1 MNDQAIKSEHL
12 EKTAFVYM
20 RQSSPTQVKRN
31 VESGRRQ
38 RGMKERVKELGWPAA
53 EIQVLGGDT
62 GLSGSSLH
70 GRDDYQ
76 VMLEAILSGK
86 AGLIA
91 ARELS
96 RLARDNQD
104 WNHLIRLCRHLDV
117 LLMDEHRVY
126 HAANAQD
133 RVVLGI
139 AGAFNEF
146 EISMII
152 DRMLESQRQKA
163 ARGELYEGRFSP
175 GYVCR
180 VEPLCEKH
188 PDERVQRAVMHV
200 FDHFDR
206 CVSVLQLHR
215 ELIDDGFQLPVVPA
229 GCDWRDVEWVT
240 PTYDQLLD
248 LLKHPI
254 YAGTYVRGRK
264 KTFTVLD
271 DQGHV
276 KKQRRRVPRAQWEVF
291 LEDHHEP
298 YIGKTR
304 WEKNMEKISSNA
316 RGGGATRRAPQ
327 DSPALLAG
335 LWRCRRCGNKLHT
348 QYPSGGVHY
357 RCRGGA
363 RQRDATTKTCFSFPG
378 TRVEE
383 RVSELVREAVRP
395 AAIAAAVQAT
405 ERLAA
410 EYEQRRQVIV
420 DLLAAHR
427 EAEAR
432 AAREYKN
439 TDVTYGAVRQ
449 RLASEWEQAIATVQA
464 DQARLAAFDREVP
477 VLPTPEQRKQ
487 LDHLSEDVHRIW
499 FAPQVSMVFKKQIV
513 RTLIEEIVVDLDED
527 RDELE
532 LWIHWAG
539 GHHTELREP
548 RYRRK
553 VRRKN
558 DDVKQIVETL
568 RKVLCDSSIATVLN
582 REKIRTSSIVTW
594 SAQRVSDFRQR
605 HGIVVFNKKKQQ
617 QQGWL
622 TGAQAANSLGI
633 SAMSVTR
640 LVQAGVLPAEQP
652 FPGLPAVISRDDLN
666 LGDVQEAVK
675 ELKTSHNRPLTQDP
689 NQLSLFPTRNS

>member
-1 MNDQAIKSEHL
+1 MNDQAIKREHL

-104 WNHLIRLCRHLDV
+104 WNHLVRLCRHLDV

-188 PDERVQRAVMHV
+188 PDERVQRAVMRV

-248 LLKHPI
+248 MLKHPI
-254 YAGTYVRGRK
+254 YAGIYVRGRK

-271 DQGHV
+271 DEGHV
-276 KKQRRRVPRAQWEVF
+276 KKQRRRVPREQWEVF

-363 RQRDATTKTCFSFPG
+363 RQRQTLRP
-378 TRVEE
+378 
-383 RVSELVREAVRP
+383 RP
-395 AAIAAAVQAT
+395 A
-405 ERLAA
+405 LAF
-410 EYEQRRQVIV
+410 R
-420 DLLAAHR
+420 
-427 EAEAR
+427 AR
-432 AAREYKN
+432 VWKS
-439 TDVTYGAVRQ
+439 VS
-449 RLASEWEQAIATVQA
+449 ASWCGK
-464 DQARLAAFDREVP
+464 P
-477 VLPTPEQRKQ
+477 
-487 LDHLSEDVHRIW
+487 
-499 FAPQVSMVFKKQIV
+499 FAPRRSQRQCKQ
-513 RTLIEEIVVDLDED
+513 R
-527 RDELE
+527 
-532 LWIHWAG
+532 
-539 GHHTELREP
+539 
-548 RYRRK
+548 
-553 VRRKN
+553 N
-558 DDVKQIVETL
+558 DWPPI
-568 RKVLCDSSIATVLN
+568 
-582 REKIRTSSIVTW
+582 TSNVAS
-594 SAQRVSDFRQR
+594 
-605 HGIVVFNKKKQQ
+605 
-617 QQGWL
+617 
-622 TGAQAANSLGI
+622 
-633 SAMSVTR
+633 
-640 LVQAGVLPAEQP
+640 
-652 FPGLPAVISRDDLN
+652 
-666 LGDVQEAVK
+666 
-675 ELKTSHNRPLTQDP
+675 
-689 NQLSLFPTRNS
+689 

>member
-1 MNDQAIKSEHL
+1 MNDQAIKREHL

-188 PDERVQRAVMHV
+188 PDERVQRAVMRV

-304 WEKNMEKISSNA
+304 WEKNMQKISSNA

-689 NQLSLFPTRNS
+689 NQLSLFPIRNS